1 MKHEVISTREAP
13 AAIGPYSQAI
23 RAGNMLFVSG
33 QIPLDPSTGQ
43 MVEGDV
49 IAQTERVLDNLAAI
63 LAAAGV
69 SFASVVRT
77 TVFLTD
83 LGNFGPMNECYA
95 KRFGEKPPARATV
108 EVSRLPRDSKVEID
122 CIALLDG

>member
-69 SFASVVRT
+69 SFACVVRT

-83 LGNFGPMNECYA
+83 LANFGPMNECYA